1 MSAVVY
7 IDNENMPYHKYGQVI
22 EKHFIKT
29 PILQYKIFAG
39 IREIAKLDE
48 ITRLKHRFIV
58 CPRPITRDKN
68 SADITLVIEIMKDL
82 FKNQAINT
90 FIICSNDSDFIPI
103 CKEIHEAG
111 KKCWLVIDSY
121 NNANELL
128 DKIYDKVIDLEF
140 EKKEQEKVADRLRKK
155 QEDEV
160 AAVAAVIDKH
170 RKDLQGQ
177 LLILLNAFVATN
189 PQYKKDKEKINISRF
204 ESILLG
210 AMINWRLH
218 EKYYKDFLLK
228 YLPACYIIQGQYII
242 PA

>member
-1 MSAVVY
+1 MAAIVY
-7 IDNENMPYHKYGQVI
+7 VDNENMPYHKYEDI
-22 EKHFIKT
+22 LTKHLNPKV
-29 PILQYKIFAG
+29 PVLQYKIFAG

-48 ITRLKHRFIV
+48 LTRLKHRFIV

-68 SADITLVIEIMKDL
+68 SADITLVIEAMKDL
-82 FKNQAINT
+82 HRNPAINT
-90 FIICSNDSDFIPI
+90 FIICSNDSDFIPL

-128 DKIYDKVIDLEF
+128 DKIYDKVIDLDTER
-140 EKKEQEKVADRLRKK
+140 KEQEKIAEKLKKK
-155 QEDEV
+155 QEHE
-160 AAVAAVIDKH
+160 AATAVDKH
-170 RKDLQGQ
+170 RKELQGRLL
-177 LLILLNAFVATN
+177 LLINDYVISN
-189 PQYKKDKEKINISRF
+189 PQYNKDKEKINISRF

-228 YLPACYIIQGQYII
+228 YLPATYIIQGQYII

>member
-1 MSAVVY
+1 MSIVY
-7 IDNENMPYHKYGQVI
+7 VDNENMPYHKYGDVL
-22 EKHFIKT
+22 EKHLSKT

-68 SADITLVIEIMKDL
+68 SADITLVIEVMKDL
-82 FKNQAINT
+82 FKNPAVNT

-128 DKIYDKVIDLEF
+128 DKIYDKVIDLDTERNN
-140 EKKEQEKVADRLRKK
+140 QEKAAEILKKK
-155 QEDEV
+155 QEEEVV
-160 AAVAAVIDKH
+160 AAVDKY
-170 RKDLQGQ
+170 KKEVQGQ
-177 LLILLNAFVATN
+177 LLVLLNAFVISN

-210 AMINWRLH
+210 AMINWRLY
-218 EKYYKDFLLK
+218 EKYYKDFLVK
-228 YLPACYIIQGQYII
+228 YLPPSYSIQGQYII
-242 PA
+242 PV

>member
-1 MSAVVY
+1 MSIVY
-7 IDNENMPYHKYGQVI
+7 IDNENMPYHKYGEII
-22 EKHFIKT
+22 EKYFAKF
-29 PILQYKIFAG
+29 PIYQYKIFAG

-68 SADITLVIEIMKDL
+68 SADITLVIEVMKDL
-82 FKNQAINT
+82 FKNPAIGT

-111 KKCWLVIDSY
+111 KKCFLVIDSY

-128 DKIYDKVIDLEF
+128 DKIYDKVIDLDF
-140 EKKEQEKVADRLRKK
+140 ERKEQEKIAEKLKKK
-155 QEDEV
+155 QEDE
-160 AAVAAVIDKH
+160 AAAAIDKQ
-170 RKDLQGQ
+170 RKELQDK
-177 LLILLNAFVATN
+177 LLILLNTFVASN
-189 PQYKKDKEKINISRF
+189 PKYKKDKEKINISLF

-218 EKYYKDFLLK
+218 EKSYKDFLVK
-228 YLPACYIIQGQYII
+228 YLPTSYIIQGQFIT

>member
-1 MSAVVY
+1 MAAIVY
-7 IDNENMPYHKYGQVI
+7 VDNENMPYHKYEEI
-22 EKHFIKT
+22 LDKHLSLKT
-29 PILQYKIFAG
+29 PVLQYKIFAG

-48 ITRLKHRFIV
+48 LTRLKHRFIV

-68 SADITLVIEIMKDL
+68 SADITLVIEVMKDL
-82 FKNQAINT
+82 YQNPAINT

-128 DKIYDKVIDLEF
+128 DKIYDKVIDLDTER
-140 EKKEQEKVADRLRKK
+140 KEQEKVAEKLKK
-155 QEDEV
+155 KEHE
-160 AAVAAVIDKH
+160 AAFAVDKH
-170 RKDLQGQ
+170 RKELQSR
-177 LLILLNAFVATN
+177 LLSFITEYACSN

-210 AMINWRLH
+210 ATINWRLH

-228 YLPACYIIQGQYII
+228 YLPASYIIQGQYII